1 MGKHLHCLFE
11 LRDMI
16 DLMCCIPADSVFA
29 GSERMEF
36 EETPAMCI
44 YYRGTYEGTATAIHA
59 PMEHIREN
67 GIETTG
73 PFCAIYLEG
82 SPQLLYS
89 QVDTLPHKA
98 CIFPPA
104 VPNPIINPAG
114 RADPP
119 RQ

>member
-1 MGKHLHCLFE
+1 MDKHLHCLFE
-11 LRDMI
+11 LRDMM
-16 DLMCCIPADSVFA
+16 DFMCCIPVDSVFA

-73 PFCAIYLEG
+73 PFCTIYLER

-98 CIFPPA
+98 CISPS
-104 VPNPIINPAG
+104 G
-114 RADPP
+114 
-119 RQ
+119 